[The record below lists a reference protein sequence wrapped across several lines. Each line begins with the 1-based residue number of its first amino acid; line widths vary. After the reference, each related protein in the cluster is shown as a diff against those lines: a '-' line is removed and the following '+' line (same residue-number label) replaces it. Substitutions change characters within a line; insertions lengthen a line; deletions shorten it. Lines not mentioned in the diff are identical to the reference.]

1 MEEKQLNQKKF
12 NLSKLDIAGIILVL
26 VFLPI
31 IIINS
36 IIVIK
41 GMVNPEKVPTVFG
54 YGPLL
59 VISDSMD
66 IEYGDPGAF
75 NKNDLII
82 IKEVDVNDLKENDI
96 ITYIGKDKKFV
107 THRIKR
113 FEEIDGVTVIRTKG
127 DFSVSEDEPVYFD
140 QVQGI
145 YVTRIPGMG
154 KLVDFIQKPVGVI
167 ILLGIPILIYLAID
181 FFLKSKDKEKVD
193 AKNAELEAEIA
204 RLKAEQAAKE
214 EQSSSNN

>member
-1 MEEKQLNQKKF
+1 MEASLTETIRTEQTT
-12 NLSKLDIAGIILVL
+12 IH
-26 VFLPI
+26 
-31 IIINS
+31 
-36 IIVIK
+36 
-41 GMVNPEKVPTVFG
+41 
-54 YGPLL
+54 
-59 VISDSMD
+59 
-66 IEYGDPGAF
+66 
-75 NKNDLII
+75 
-82 IKEVDVNDLKENDI
+82 
-96 ITYIGKDKKFV
+96 V